1 MAAIEAAD
9 LGRAFRIPDPNAPWY
24 RQLLGLGQFVPG
36 LEGVTLTVAE
46 GERVALLGRNGS
58 GKSTLQKLVAG
69 VIAPT
74 SGRLAVLGE
83 SPSHRSRGFLRR
95 LGIMFGQKSLLFT
108 DLTVNDALGLYRIVY
123 GLSDDDYQSSL
134 ARLDEHLDFLR
145 LADRPVRK
153 LSLGER
159 MRCELAAALLHEPDL
174 VLLDEPTIGVDSETE
189 AGLIALLQSPTY
201 ADSTLLLTTHNTN
214 LARAVCDRLVVL
226 EHGHVREDLDA
237 GEVWQVGAWVRYDVR
252 IRAGATPVLTVGRVH
267 ALTAD
272 GVTVDAPASGE
283 ARLRDEL
290 ARDPAVLGFSVSA
303 TPLDALLA
311 IARDADAAEA
321 DVAV

>member
-1 MAAIEAAD
+1 MNAID
-9 LGRAFRIPDPNAPWY
+9 TRQLGRAFRIPDPNAPWY
-24 RQLLGLGQFVPG
+24 HQLLGLGQAVQG
-36 LEGVTLTVAE
+36 LADVTLTVAA

-69 VIAPT
+69 VIAPS
-74 SGRLAVLGE
+74 SGSLTVLGE

-123 GLSDDDYQSSL
+123 DLSEERYQSSL
-134 ARLDEHLDFLR
+134 AHLDEHLDFLR

-174 VLLDEPTIGVDSETE
+174 VLLDEPTIGVDTETE
-189 AGLIALLQSPTY
+189 AGLIALLQSPAY
-201 ADSTLLLTTHNTN
+201 AESTLLLTTHNTN

-226 EHGHVREDLDA
+226 ERGRVREDLDA
-237 GEVWQVGAWVRYDVR
+237 GEVWRVGAWVRYEVR
-252 IRAGATPVLTVGRVH
+252 TRAGSTPVLSAGRV
-267 ALTAD
+267 ASVAPE
-272 GVTVDAPASGE
+272 GVTVDVPADAE

-290 ARDPAVLGFSVSA
+290 ARDPAVLGFSVST

-311 IARDADAAEA
+311 IARDASPEEAA
-321 DVAV
+321 VAV